1 MDLHSLYQRVQADL
15 LLHGHQYKIYVE
27 IAAALV
33 LVYAGI
39 TDFRIFK
46 IRNYVVL
53 LLLVLY
59 VPFALVARSWFDIAL
74 NVVFALIVFT
84 GLLWFFAR
92 GSIGGGDVKLMAVA
106 CLWVGVHCV
115 LPFAIF
121 LLLLIMVHV
130 AAVRFGW
137 AKTKTIAGRNAISY
151 APSIAGALIGVM
163 LIGCL

>member
-1 MDLHSLYQRVQADL
+1 MDLHSLYQSVQLDL
-15 LLHGHQYKIYVE
+15 LLNGHRYKIYIE

-33 LVYAGI
+33 LLYAGI

-59 VPFALVARSWFDIAL
+59 VPFALVARSWFDIGL
-74 NVVFALIVFT
+74 DVLFALIMFAV
-84 GLLWFFAR
+84 LLWFFAR
-92 GSIGGGDVKLMAVA
+92 RVIGGGDVKLMAVA

-115 LPFAIF
+115 VPFAIL
-121 LLLLIMVHV
+121 LLLLIGVHV

>member
-1 MDLHSLYQRVQADL
+1 MDLHSLYQRVQLDL
-15 LLHGHQYKIYVE
+15 LLHGHQYKIYIE

-33 LVYAGI
+33 LLYAGI

-59 VPFALVARSWFDIAL
+59 VPFALVARSWFDIAT
-74 NVVFALIVFT
+74 NVLFALIMFAV
-84 GLLWFFAR
+84 LLWFFAKR
-92 GSIGGGDVKLMAVA
+92 VIGGGDVKLMAVA

-115 LPFAIF
+115 VPFAIL
-121 LLLLIMVHV
+121 LLLLIGVHV
-130 AAVRFGW
+130 AAVRIGW
-137 AKTKTIAGRNAISY
+137 AKTKTISGRNAISY

-163 LIGCL
+163 LLGCL

>member
-1 MDLHSLYQRVQADL
+1 MDLHSLYQRIQADL
-15 LLHGHQYKIYVE
+15 LLHGHQYKIYIE

-53 LLLVLY
+53 LLLILY

-74 NVVFALIVFT
+74 NVVFALIVFA

-106 CLWVGVHCV
+106 CLWAGVHCV

>member
-1 MDLHSLYQRVQADL
+1 MDLHSLYQRIQVDL
-15 LLHGHQYKIYVE
+15 LLHGQQYKIYIE

-33 LVYAGI
+33 LAYAGI

-53 LLLVLY
+53 LLLILY
-59 VPFALVARSWFDIAL
+59 VPFALVARSWFDVVL
-74 NVVFALIVFT
+74 NVIFALIVFA

-92 GSIGGGDVKLMAVA
+92 GAIGGGDVKLMAVA
-106 CLWVGVHCV
+106 CLWVGVRCV

-121 LLLLIMVHV
+121 LLLLIIVHI
-130 AAVRFGW
+130 AAVRLGW
-137 AKTKTIAGRNAISY
+137 AKTKNIGGRGAISY

>member
-1 MDLHSLYQRVQADL
+1 MDLPSLYQHVQLDL
-15 LLHGHQYKIYVE
+15 LLHGHQYKIYLEV
-27 IAAALV
+27 AAAVV
-33 LVYAGI
+33 LLYAGI

-59 VPFALVARSWFDIAL
+59 IPFALVARSWFDIVL
-74 NVVFALIVFT
+74 NVLFALIVFA
-84 GLLWFFAR
+84 GLLWFFAKR
-92 GSIGGGDVKLMAVA
+92 AIGGGDVKLMSVA
-106 CLWVGVHCV
+106 CLWVGLHCV

-121 LLLLIMVHV
+121 LLLLIGVHV
-130 AAVRFGW
+130 AAVRIGW
-137 AKTKTIAGRNAISY
+137 AKTKTIAGRGAISY